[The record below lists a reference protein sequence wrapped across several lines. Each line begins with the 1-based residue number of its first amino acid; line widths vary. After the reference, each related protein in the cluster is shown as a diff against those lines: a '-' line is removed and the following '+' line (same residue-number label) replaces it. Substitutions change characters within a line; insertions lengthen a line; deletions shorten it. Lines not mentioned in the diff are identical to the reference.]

1 MSEQRKSL
9 FDRIRSAARTMLV
22 QRGFLRDDSFEDDE
36 DEGDVLVGAAIRP
49 RPHLN
54 SGAVALELPDDP
66 KY

>member
-1 MSEQRKSL
+1 MNEERKSL

-22 QRGFLRDDSFEDDE
+22 QRGFLRDDSPED
-36 DEGDVLVGAAIRP
+36 DEGDVLVGAPIRP